1 MADPSDYTQMWSGV
15 FTPPPAPGGVSIL
28 DDDDSVRLDDV
39 SRLTP
44 CGRTLYEE
52 AHPRAV
58 RDRQRYPGPFGAG
71 RASDRVGPSLKG
83 ACPSEGRL
91 REGFAAGAPSF
102 EDWPGGPGHAKLFEA
117 RPSDEQQAEDA
128 YLRGSRA
135 LGHPGFRGM
144 VTSRRGRRAAVDGV
158 AWDNRPPHFAP
169 GSPNSLAHL
178 YLDPA
183 ARGPALFSKDPV
195 FPGFRQVDRFA
206 AGSGPPAAGSSPLM
220 GAPCCASAGPPAAA
234 AFFWVLLVFAAVC
247 FFSAAA
253 ARASPPR
260 AVIISA
266 KNSDAAAE
274 VARAF
279 REALNATPR

>member
-1 MADPSDYTQMWSGV
+1 M
-15 FTPPPAPGGVSIL
+15 F
-28 DDDDSVRLDDV
+28 
-39 SRLTP
+39 
-44 CGRTLYEE
+44 EE
-52 AHPRAV
+52 
-58 RDRQRYPGPFGAG
+58 QAG
-71 RASDRVGPSLKG
+71 
-83 ACPSEGRL
+83 
-91 REGFAAGAPSF
+91 
-102 EDWPGGPGHAKLFEA
+102 
-117 RPSDEQQAEDA
+117 DA

-206 AGSGPPAAGSSPLM
+206 AGSASAGPPAS
-220 GAPCCASAGPPAAA
+220 CASAGPPAAA
-234 AFFWVLLVFAAVC
+234 AAAFFWVLLIFAAVC

-253 ARASPPR
+253 ARAPR

-279 REALNATPR
+279 REALNATPGDD

>member
-71 RASDRVGPSLKG
+71 RASDRVGPALKG
-83 ACPSEGRL
+83 GCPSEKRL
-91 REGFAAGAPSF
+91 REGFAAGPS
-102 EDWPGGPGHAKLFEA
+102 GRLFE
-117 RPSDEQQAEDA
+117 EQAGDA

-206 AGSGPPAAGSSPLM
+206 AGS
-220 GAPCCASAGPPAAA
+220 ASAGPPAAA
-234 AFFWVLLVFAAVC
+234 AAAFFWVLLIFAAVC

-253 ARASPPR
+253 ARAPR

-279 REALNATPR
+279 REALNATPGDD